1 MPQGD
6 GLREKGNIG
15 TLEGEILQFLGSAR
29 LEDLVKRTFSVF
41 VGFIKVVGFCVGKDL
56 SYIQEATHDR

>member
-1 MPQGD
+1 M
-6 GLREKGNIG
+6 
-15 TLEGEILQFLGSAR
+15 EGEILQFLGSAR

-56 SYIQEATHDR
+56 SYTQEATHDR